1 MRLWINLVV
10 NIFGISMVPHRKQ
23 NFTLTC
29 DSCIFFFFFFGIYL
43 LIFFILKKQK
53 TTLKKNVLKFSLW
66 ISGMKY
72 FLHFTKICC
81 LYFFTSY
88 FCFFIL
94 QSIRNMWNHK
104 HMTISD
110 KLESLKLCYKG
121 VLKCTWP
128 YSKNRQKQFW
138 YLIIFSWVGLI
149 EKFSAPLLL
158 WGQGKQ
164 CRVKTVLVILKINNF
179 YPTI

>member
-1 MRLWINLVV
+1 MSTPLEFPWFHIV
-10 NIFGISMVPHRKQ
+10 NIILHWLETVV
-23 NFTLTC
+23 
-29 DSCIFFFFFFGIYL
+29 FFFFFCHL
-43 LIFFILKKQK
+43 SSDFFYLKKQK
-53 TTLKKNVLKFSLW
+53 WLWRKKWHWKKNGEALYE
-66 ISGMKY
+66 SGMKY
-72 FLHFTKICC
+72 FSHFTKICC

-94 QSIRNMWNHK
+94 QPIRKMWNHK
-104 HMTISD
+104 NTIISD
-110 KLESLKLCYKG
+110 KLEFLKFCYKG

-128 YSKNRQKQFW
+128 NSKNRQKQFW

-158 WGQGKQ
+158 WGQWKQ

-179 YPTI
+179 YLIV